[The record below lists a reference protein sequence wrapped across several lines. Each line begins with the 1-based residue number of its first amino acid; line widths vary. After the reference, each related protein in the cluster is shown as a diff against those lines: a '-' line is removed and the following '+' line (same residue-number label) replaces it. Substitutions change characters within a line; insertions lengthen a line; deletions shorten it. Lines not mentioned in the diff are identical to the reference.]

1 MLRPRRRI
9 VRARTSLPVA
19 LVAALAALA
28 AAGCANS
35 HHTAAEPSRL
45 ENPAYERVLRKLA
58 TDGSSGAVGI
68 VATDTGTWRGAAGW
82 ADAHAKRRA
91 RPSDRVAIES
101 TTKTFVATVVLQL
114 VGEGRLDLHDTV
126 QQWLPGLFP
135 ARPRITIRQLLNHSS
150 GVPSDFGISE
160 PPLVRVKR
168 IAAQGCCLFPPGTS
182 SAYSNSDFVL
192 LGLIVEKVTGRPL
205 DQVVTSRIIRRLH
218 LRSTSYGTALAQRMT
233 PWLGPVES
241 FGRPVSGDGGI
252 ISTVDDL
259 ATFFR
264 ALLGGKL
271 LPQKQLAE
279 MKRTI
284 ATDRPDLRY
293 GLGIWRYRVPCGFAW
308 GHGGLAS
315 YALDVEVA
323 RDGSKAAIW
332 AVNNPAL
339 ADWSAG
345 DRLYCA

>member
-1 MLRPRRRI
+1 
-9 VRARTSLPVA
+9 VASDARALTRVTSIPVTLA
-19 LVAALAALA
+19 IAALSVAGALA
-28 AAGCANS
+28 TSS
-35 HHTAAEPSRL
+35 HAIPPTLDRQ
-45 ENPAYERVLRKLA
+45 AYARELQKL
-58 TDGSSGAVGI
+58 TDRHSGAVAI
-68 VATDTGTWRGAAGW
+68 VVTPEGTWKGAAGW
-82 ADAHAKRRA
+82 ADSHAKRRA
-91 RPSDRVAIES
+91 DPDDRFAIES

-114 VGEGRLDLHDTV
+114 VGQGRLALEDTV
-126 QQWLPGLFP
+126 QHWLQGLFP

-150 GVPSDFGISE
+150 GIASDFGISE
-160 PPLVRVKR
+160 APLVRLKR

-218 LRSTSYGTALAQRMT
+218 LRGTSYGTAHAQRVA

-279 MKRTI
+279 MTRTI
-284 ATDRPDLRY
+284 ASPEPDLRF
-293 GLGIWRYRVPCGFAW
+293 GLGILRYRQPCGVAW
-308 GHGGLAS
+308 GHGGIAS
-315 YALDVEVA
+315 YQVDVHVA
-323 RDGSKAAIW
+323 RDGSKAVVW
-332 AVNNPAL
+332 ARNNPAPS
-339 ADWSAG
+339 DWSLG

>member
-1 MLRPRRRI
+1 VASFALTR
-9 VRARTSLPVA
+9 VTSLPVA
-19 LVAALAALA
+19 LAIAVASVAGALATSSHATRPTLDRQTYTRELQKLAGRNSGA
-28 AAGCANS
+28 AA
-35 HHTAAEPSRL
+35 
-45 ENPAYERVLRKLA
+45 
-58 TDGSSGAVGI
+58 I
-68 VATDTGTWRGAAGW
+68 VVTPKGTWKGAAGW
-82 ADAHAKRRA
+82 ADFNAKRRA
-91 RPSDRVAIES
+91 DPDDRFAIES
-101 TTKTFVATVVLQL
+101 TTKTFVATVALQL
-114 VGEGRLDLHDTV
+114 VGERRLALDDTI
-126 QQWLPGLFP
+126 QHWLAGLFP

-150 GVPSDFGISE
+150 GIPSDFSISE
-160 PPLVRVKR
+160 APLVRAKR

-218 LRSTSYGTALAQRMT
+218 LRSTSYGTAHAQRMT
-233 PWLGPVES
+233 PWLGQVES

-279 MKRTI
+279 MTGTI
-284 ATDRPDLRY
+284 ASPDPDLRF
-293 GLGIWRYRVPCGFAW
+293 GLGIFRYRQPCGFAW
-308 GHGGLAS
+308 GHGGIAS
-315 YALDVEVA
+315 YQVDVHVA
-323 RDGSKAAIW
+323 RDGSKAVVW
-332 AVNNPAL
+332 ARNNPAPS
-339 ADWSAG
+339 DWSAG